1 MLRAGW
7 RSRGSARLLAAGTP
21 ALAVAF
27 VAVGFVSVEHYGRN
41 YWLYRGFPPPT
52 DPAYVTQTG
61 TQEQLA
67 VESAALGGRAQQVDV
82 YLPPGYAEH
91 PERRYPVM
99 YLLHGFP
106 GRPLA
111 FVLTVRAG
119 VVEDELAAKDEGQPM
134 ILVMPFGST
143 GTFTDKEWADGV
155 HTGEGWATF
164 VARDV
169 VHTIDSTYRTRTIPL
184 AAGRAQSPA
193 SRRAATAPSTSPSTI
208 PVSSTLSR
216 VGRATSAHRGFPRSS
231 APPARGWPPIH
242 RSRDCPRWRTSSVT
256 PTCSSGSTRAPT
268 IRSTVRTA
276 SSAGS

>member
-27 VAVGFVSVEHYGRN
+27 VAVEHYGRN

-111 FVLTVRAG
+111 FLLPVRAG
-119 VVEDELAAKDEGQPM
+119 LALDEPRPDRQQERERSTREAVEQVHHGVAQLRVVR
-134 ILVMPFGST
+134 
-143 GTFTDKEWADGV
+143 
-155 HTGEGWATF
+155 
-164 VARDV
+164 VARRQ
-169 VHTIDSTYRTRTIPL
+169 IDIDLLGPTAERRTFDR
-184 AAGRAQSPA
+184 
-193 SRRAATAPSTSPSTI
+193 
-208 PVSSTLSR
+208 
-216 VGRATSAHRGFPRSS
+216 
-231 APPARGWPPIH
+231 
-242 RSRDCPRWRTSSVT
+242 
-256 PTCSSGSTRAPT
+256 
-268 IRSTVRTA
+268 
-276 SSAGS
+276 